1 MGAKARYR
9 SPWPSSTSTTRSRV
23 GVAAM
28 ESITQFLELFEAL
41 LLLKLREKQI
51 EQLAQSNMQMQ
62 QQLLEQEELKAET
75 MLLITQLMTRV
86 SVLELHKDNSH
97 RITKR
102 RSAGTGD
109 SEDDEEYPQDDNIA
123 FER

>member
-1 MGAKARYR
+1 
-9 SPWPSSTSTTRSRV
+9 V
-23 GVAAM
+23 H
-28 ESITQFLELFEAL
+28 ELRCL
-41 LLLKLREKQI
+41 LASQQKQI

-86 SVLELHKDNSH
+86 SVLELQKERSF
-97 RITKR
+97 RSSKR

-109 SEDDEEYPQDDNIA
+109 SEDEDEEFPQDDSIS